1 MFQWVYNYL
10 IGLDVEQN
18 TRLFKLERKVEQ
30 MSVELDELREA
41 VVLVN
46 KAVDEAVAEIHDL
59 AEQLRVCAT
68 KPHPD
73 ADDIEALADTLK
85 ATAERLH
92 GAVYPPSSHVD
103 LEA

>member
-1 MFQWVYNYL
+1 MFQWIRYL
-10 IGLDVEQN
+10 LLDDLRIIN
-18 TRLFKLERKVEQ
+18 LEGKVAQ
-30 MSVELDELREA
+30 MSLELEELKEA
-41 VVLVN
+41 VALVN
-46 KAVDEAVAEIHDL
+46 KAVDEAVNEIHDL

-103 LEA
+103 LES